1 LVTSFKQSITRRS
14 FLARSSAAALASAAA
29 SGATRAAEARQMNM
43 LFLISDDLNN
53 VLGCYGHPEIHT
65 PNIDKF
71 AKRSLKFD
79 RAYCQFPL
87 CNPSRSSMMTGL
99 YPDETRVHN
108 NKALFRDR
116 YPQIQTMPQW
126 FQHHGYTAARVGKL
140 FHYGVPKQIG
150 TDGLD
155 DPSSWDQVVNPR
167 GRDVTDE
174 DKIFSLRPGQ
184 FGGTLSWL
192 AADGTDEEQ
201 TDGIAATETI
211 RLMEEFGATP
221 FFLGVGF
228 YRPHTP
234 FVAPKK
240 YFDLYPLDEIDPL
253 PFPEVW
259 EPAAAFAQA
268 KPEQR
273 TMTDRQRKE
282 ATQAYYASI
291 TFLDAQVGRVID
303 ALEPLGLSDNT
314 VVAFTSDHGYH
325 LGEHGLWQKRSLFE
339 ESARVPL
346 LLSAPGMT
354 TQGQSTNSL
363 AELVDLY
370 PTFADCCG
378 LPIPDHVSGVSLKPL
393 LKNPSAHTKDV
404 ALTMDTR
411 RMSENGVR
419 VEFKGYSVRRDRWR
433 YTEWDGGERGAELY
447 DHTNDPTEHV
457 NLIDDDAYSG
467 IAREMKRLLRERLAS
482 QA

>member
-1 LVTSFKQSITRRS
+1 
-14 FLARSSAAALASAAA
+14 
-29 SGATRAAEARQMNM
+29 M
-43 LFLISDDLNN
+43 LFIISDDLNN
-53 VLGCYGHPEIHT
+53 VLGCYGHPEIKT
-65 PNIDKF
+65 PNIDRF
-71 AKRSLKFD
+71 AERSLKFE

-87 CNPSRSSMMTGL
+87 CNPSRSSLMTGL

-116 YPQIQTMPQW
+116 YPDIETMPQW
-126 FQHHGYTAARVGKL
+126 FKRHGYTAARVGKL
-140 FHYGVPKQIG
+140 FHYGVPSQIG

-155 DPSSWDQVVNPR
+155 DPTSWDTVVNPR
-167 GRDVTDE
+167 GRDVDDE
-174 DKIFSLRPGQ
+174 DKIFSLRPGR

-192 AADGTDEEQ
+192 AAEGTDEEQ

-211 RLMEEFGATP
+211 RLLEEYKEKP

-240 YFDLYPLDEIDPL
+240 YFDLYPLDSIEPL

-259 EPAAAFAQA
+259 EPAAAFVNA

-291 TFLDAQVGRVID
+291 TFLDAQIGRVLD
-303 ALEPLGLSDNT
+303 ALERLEMTDNT

-346 LLSAPGMT
+346 LLSVPGMKT
-354 TQGQSTNSL
+354 AGKSTESL

-378 LPIPDHVSGVSLKPL
+378 LPIPEHASGVTLKPL
-393 LKNPSAHTKDV
+393 MEDSGAHTKDI

-411 RMSENGVR
+411 H
-419 VEFKGYSVRRDRWR
+419 VEESGRRIEFRGYSIRSDRWR
-433 YTEWDGGERGAELY
+433 YTEWDRGARGAELY
-447 DHTNDPTEHV
+447 DHANDTEEQV
-457 NLIDDDAYSG
+457 NVVNEISHHR
-467 IAREMKRLLRERLAS
+467 IVREMKRLLAERLAS

>member
-1 LVTSFKQSITRRS
+1 MAQSSNQSITRRS
-14 FLARSSAAALASAAA
+14 FLGRGGAATMAAAVA
-29 SGATRAAEARQMNM
+29 SGTTRAAEARRMNM

-65 PNIDKF
+65 PNIDQF
-71 AKRSLKFD
+71 AERSLKFD

-99 YPDETRVHN
+99 YPDETRVLN

-116 YPQIQTMPQW
+116 YPDIATMPQW
-126 FQHHGYTAARVGKL
+126 FQQHGYTAARVGKL

-155 DPSSWDQVVNPR
+155 DPTSWDEVVNPR
-167 GRDVTDE
+167 GRDVDDE
-174 DKIFSLRPGQ
+174 DKIFSLREGQ
-184 FGGTLSWL
+184 YGGTLSWL

-211 RLMEEFGATP
+211 RLMEKYKEKP

-240 YFDLYPLDEIDPL
+240 YFDLYPIDDIEPL

-259 EPAAAFAQA
+259 EPVAAFVNA
-268 KPEQR
+268 KKEQR
-273 TMTDRQRKE
+273 TMTDRQRQE

-291 TFLDAQVGRVID
+291 TFLDAQVGRVLD
-303 ALEPLGLSDNT
+303 ALEPLGLADNT

-354 TQGQSTNSL
+354 TRGKSTDSL

-378 LPIPDHVSGVSLKPL
+378 LPIPQHVSGVSLKPAL
-393 LKNPSAHTKDV
+393 ENTKAHTKDI

-411 RMSENGVR
+411 NVQEDGAR
-419 VEFKGYSVRRDRWR
+419 VEFKGYTIRSDRWR
-433 YTEWDGGERGAELY
+433 YTEWDGGARGAELY
-447 DHTNDPTEHV
+447 DHMNDAQEQR
-457 NLIDDDAYSG
+457 NLVDSEAHAG
-467 IAREMKRLLRERLAS
+467 IAGEMKRLLGERLA
-482 QA
+482 AMA

>member
-1 LVTSFKQSITRRS
+1 MSNQSNDQITRRS
-14 FLARSSAAALASAAA
+14 FLARTGAMTMAAA
-29 SGATRAAEARQMNM
+29 ATSRATHAAETRRMNM

-53 VLGCYGHPEIHT
+53 VLGCYGHSEIHT
-65 PNIDKF
+65 PNIDRF
-71 AKRSLKFD
+71 AERSLKFE

-99 YPDETRVHN
+99 YPDETRVLN

-116 YPQIQTMPQW
+116 YPDIETMPQW
-126 FQHHGYTAARVGKL
+126 FQRHGYTAARVGKL
-140 FHYGVPKQIG
+140 FHYGVPRQIG

-155 DPSSWDQVVNPR
+155 DPTSWDRVVNPR
-167 GRDVTDE
+167 GRDVDDE

-192 AADGTDEEQ
+192 AAEGADEEQ

-211 RLMEEFGATP
+211 RLMEEYREQP

-240 YFDLYPLDEIDPL
+240 YFDLYPLDSIEAL
-253 PFPEVW
+253 PFPEVR
-259 EPAAAFAQA
+259 EPAAAFVNA

-273 TMTDRQRKE
+273 TMTGRQRQE

-291 TFLDAQVGRVID
+291 TFLDAQVGRVLD
-303 ALEPLGLSDNT
+303 ALERLGLADDT

-346 LLSAPGMT
+346 LLSMPGMRT
-354 TQGQSTNSL
+354 AGQSTERL

-378 LPIPDHVSGVSLKPL
+378 LPVPDHVSGVTLKPL
-393 LKNPSAHTKDV
+393 MENLSAPTKDV

-411 RMSENGVR
+411 HVQENGKR
-419 VEFKGYSVRRDRWR
+419 VEFKGYSIRTDRWR
-433 YTEWDGGERGAELY
+433 YTEWDGGARGAELY
-447 DHTNDPTEHV
+447 DHDTDTQEQTNLVESEAHR
-457 NLIDDDAYSG
+457 G
-467 IAREMKRLLRERLAS
+467 IAREMKRLLEERLAS
-482 QA
+482 MV

>member
-1 LVTSFKQSITRRS
+1 
-14 FLARSSAAALASAAA
+14 
-29 SGATRAAEARQMNM
+29 MNM

-53 VLGCYGHPEIHT
+53 VLGCYGHPAIKT
-65 PNIDKF
+65 PNIDRF
-71 AKRSLKFD
+71 AERSLKFE

-99 YPDETRVHN
+99 YPDETRVLN

-116 YPQIQTMPQW
+116 YPDIATMPQW
-126 FQHHGYTAARVGKL
+126 FKRHGYTAARVGKL
-140 FHYGVPKQIG
+140 FHYGVPRQIG

-155 DPSSWDQVVNPR
+155 DPTSWDTVVNPR
-167 GRDVTDE
+167 GRDVDDE

-211 RLMEEFGATP
+211 RLLEEYKEKP

-240 YFDLYPLDEIDPL
+240 YFDLYPLDSIDPL

-259 EPAAAFAQA
+259 EPEAAFVNA

-291 TFLDAQVGRVID
+291 TFLDAQIGRVLD
-303 ALEPLGLSDNT
+303 ALERLEMTDNT

-346 LLSAPGMT
+346 LLSVPGMKT
-354 TQGQSTNSL
+354 AGKSTESL
-363 AELVDLY
+363 AELIDLY

-378 LPIPDHVSGVSLKPL
+378 LPIPEHVSGVTLKPL
-393 LKNPSAHTKDV
+393 LDDAAAHTKDI

-411 RMSENGVR
+411 HVQESGRR
-419 VEFKGYSVRRDRWR
+419 IEFKGYSIRSDRWR
-433 YTEWDGGERGAELY
+433 YTEWDRGARGAELY
-447 DHTNDPTEHV
+447 DHANDTEEQV
-457 NLIDDDAYSG
+457 NVVNEISHHG
-467 IAREMKRLLRERLAS
+467 IVREMKRLLAERLAS

>member
-1 LVTSFKQSITRRS
+1 MQTSRNHKISRRS
-14 FLARSSAAALASAAA
+14 FLARTGAAALAA
-29 SGATRAAEARQMNM
+29 STTRASRAAETRQMNM
-43 LFLISDDLNN
+43 LFMISDDLNN
-53 VLGCYGHPEIHT
+53 VLGCYGHPDIQT
-65 PNIDKF
+65 PNIDRF
-71 AKRSLKFD
+71 AKSALKFE

-99 YPDETRVHN
+99 YPDETRVLN
-108 NKALFRDR
+108 NKGLFRDR
-116 YPQIQTMPQW
+116 YPDIETMPQW
-126 FQHHGYTAARVGKL
+126 FRSHGYTAARVGKL
-140 FHYGVPKQIG
+140 FHYGVPRQIG

-155 DPSSWDQVVNPR
+155 DSASWDNVVNPR
-167 GRDVTDE
+167 GRDVADE

-192 AADGTDEEQ
+192 AADGEDEEQ
-201 TDGIAATETI
+201 TDGIAATESI
-211 RLMEEFGATP
+211 RLMEEYADKP

-240 YFDLYPLDEIDPL
+240 YFDLYPLDSIKPL

-259 EPAAAFAQA
+259 EPAAAFVNV

-273 TMTDRQRKE
+273 TMTDRQRQE
-282 ATQAYYASI
+282 ATQAYFASI
-291 TFLDAQVGRVID
+291 TFLDAQIGRVLD
-303 ALEPLGLSDNT
+303 AVDRLGLAENT
-314 VVAFTSDHGYH
+314 VIAFTSDHGYH

-346 LLSAPGMT
+346 LLSAPGM
-354 TQGQSTNSL
+354 STAGKSTDSL

-378 LPIPDHVSGVSLKPL
+378 LPIPEHTSGVTLKPL
-393 LKNPSAHTKDV
+393 LQDATAHTKDI

-411 RMSENGVR
+411 HVQEDGERT
-419 VEFKGYSVRRDRWR
+419 EFKGYSIRTDRWR
-433 YTEWDGGERGAELY
+433 YTEWDGGKRGAELY
-447 DHTNDPTEHV
+447 DHERDTREQS
-457 NLIDDDAYSG
+457 NLIDDAEYSG
-467 IAREMKRLLRERLAS
+467 IAREMKRLLHERLAS
-482 QA
+482 MA